1 MKKSLD
7 LVLLDKSVDNHNSS
21 NSSKSNSTEGDITI
35 KYVKINP
42 IIDNDENDTLS
53 NNDSGHDFSNI
64 PLLGAKVK
72 VGMLVFIK
80 KRPCKVSRL
89 FHFKPGKHG
98 CGKVRM
104 EGKDVFTSKK
114 YMETISSDSRIY
126 RPRVMNVKY
135 ILTDINDESSLSLMD
150 DLGQINYSFNLPENN
165 EIMSKGIK
173 DAFDAIDENDTQ
185 VIIICTVCKLHEDSN
200 EPEEL
205 LTDYRV
211 EAYSDE

>member
-1 MKKSLD
+1 
-7 LVLLDKSVDNHNSS
+7 
-21 NSSKSNSTEGDITI
+21 
-35 KYVKINP
+35 
-42 IIDNDENDTLS
+42 
-53 NNDSGHDFSNI
+53 
-64 PLLGAKVK
+64 
-72 VGMLVFIK
+72 
-80 KRPCKVSRL
+80 
-89 FHFKPGKHG
+89 
-98 CGKVRM
+98 
-104 EGKDVFTSKK
+104 
-114 YMETISSDSRIY
+114 
-126 RPRVMNVKY
+126 MNVKY